1 MPTIKEAR
9 VIINPNARAS
19 HYDVAIIGAG
29 HNGLTCACYLA
40 RSGLKV
46 GIFERRGVA
55 GGAAVT
61 EEFHPGF
68 RNSTA
73 SYTVSLLHPQVMR
86 DLHLEDHGLRIIE
99 RPMQN
104 FLPLGG
110 GTPSRNFC
118 VGPAGTDTRAALAG
132 FAPRDAERLPDY
144 YRMLDRVV
152 AFLRDLLLRTPPAN
166 LRRSRDLLGL
176 LSMGNSFRKLPATA
190 QYEVHELFTRS
201 AGELL
206 DGWFESDAIKAL
218 LGFDAVVGAF
228 QSPYTPGSGYV
239 LLHHA
244 FGETH
249 GKTGVWGHAMG
260 GMGAITQAMAREAL
274 RLGVDIHLDAGV
286 AQVRASGTGTG
297 PARATGL
304 LLQDGREI
312 TASRVAAN
320 INPKLLFS
328 RFVDPAVL
336 PEEFRAR
343 MQRFRC
349 ESATF
354 RMNVALSELPHF
366 NGMPASGAH
375 LGAGIIMAPSLDY
388 MDRAYVGARTDG
400 ISQAPI
406 IEMLIPSTI
415 DDSLAPPGAHVA
427 SLFCQHFRYQL
438 PDGRRWQDEREAAAE
453 RIIDTVSSYAPN
465 FRRSIL
471 GRLALSPLDLE
482 ERFGLLGGDIFHGA
496 LGLDQIWAARPLLG
510 FGDYRTPVRGLYLCG
525 SGTHPG
531 GGVSAVPGCNAA
543 REIIKDHRSGIT

>member
-1 MPTIKEAR
+1 MTGA
-9 VIINPNARAS
+9 
-19 HYDVAIIGAG
+19 YDVAIIGAG

-46 GIFERRGVA
+46 GMFESRGVA

-73 SYTVSLLHPQVMR
+73 SYTVSLLHQQVIR
-86 DLHLEDHGLRIIE
+86 DLHLKDHGLRIIE

-104 FLPLGG
+104 FLPLAPGSK
-110 GTPSRNFC
+110 PRNFC
-118 VGPAGTDTRAALAG
+118 AGPSSADTRAALAA
-132 FAPRDAERLPDY
+132 FSPQDADRLADY
-144 YRMLDRVV
+144 YRMLERVV

-166 LRRSRDLLGL
+166 LHRARDLLGL
-176 LSMGNSFRKLPATA
+176 LSTANTFRKLPTTT
-190 QYEVHELFTRS
+190 QYEVHELLTRS

-228 QSPYTPGSGYV
+228 QSPYAPGSGYV

-244 FGETH
+244 FGETN
-249 GKTGVWGHAMG
+249 GKTGAWGHAIG
-260 GMGAITQAMAREAL
+260 GMGSITQAMAREAL
-274 RLGVDIHLDAGV
+274 RLGVDIHLDAPV
-286 AQVRASGTGTG
+286 RQVRTHGVSGDGS
-297 PARATGL
+297 ARATGL

-312 TASRVAAN
+312 SARRVAAN

-328 RFVDPAVL
+328 KLIDAALL
-336 PEEFRAR
+336 PQDFRAR
-343 MQRFRC
+343 IDRYRC

-354 RMNVALSELPHF
+354 RMNVALSELPQF
-366 NGMPASGAH
+366 NDMPASGAH
-375 LGAGIIMAPSLDY
+375 LGAGIIMAPSLNF
-388 MDRAYVGARTDG
+388 MDRAYLSARTEG
-400 ISQAPI
+400 VARHPI
-406 IEMLIPSTI
+406 VEMLIPSTI

-438 PDGRRWQDEREAAAE
+438 PDGRRWQDERDAAAE
-453 RIIDTVSSYAPN
+453 LIIDTVTRHAPN
-465 FRRSIL
+465 FRRSII

-482 ERFGLLGGDIFHGA
+482 QRFGLVGGDIFHGA
-496 LGLDQIWAARPLLG
+496 LGLDQLWAARPLLG
-510 FGDYRTPVRGLYLCG
+510 FGDYRTPLRRLYMCG

-531 GGVSAVPGCNAA
+531 GGVTAVPGHNAA
-543 REIIKDHRSGIT
+543 REIIKDHRSRNM

>member
-1 MPTIKEAR
+1 MSDA
-9 VIINPNARAS
+9 
-19 HYDVAIIGAG
+19 YDVAIIGAG

-46 GIFERRGVA
+46 GIFESRGIA

-73 SYTVSLLHPQVMR
+73 SYTVSLLHQQVIR
-86 DLHLEDHGLRIIE
+86 DLRLKDHGLRIIE

-104 FLPLGG
+104 FLPLADGSK
-110 GTPSRNFC
+110 PQNFC
-118 VGPAGTDTRAALAG
+118 VGPASADTRQALAA
-132 FAPRDAERLPDY
+132 FSPKDADRLADY

-152 AFLRDLLLRTPPAN
+152 GFLRDLLLRTPPAN
-166 LRRSRDLLGL
+166 LRHARDLLGL
-176 LSMGNSFRKLPATA
+176 LSMGNAFRKLPSNA

-228 QSPYTPGSGYV
+228 QSPYAPGSGYV

-244 FGETH
+244 FGETN
-249 GKTGVWGHAMG
+249 GKTGAWGHAIG
-260 GMGAITQAMAREAL
+260 GMGSITQAMVREAV
-274 RLGVDIHLDAGV
+274 RLGVDIHLDAPV
-286 AQVRASGTGTG
+286 QQVQTSGTLADGS
-297 PARATGL
+297 ARATGV

-312 TASRVAAN
+312 SARRVAAN
-320 INPKLLFS
+320 INPKLLFT
-328 RFVDPAVL
+328 RLVDAAML
-336 PEEFRAR
+336 PEDFRSR
-343 MQRFRC
+343 IQRFRC

-354 RMNVALSELPHF
+354 RMNVALSELPQF
-366 NGMPASGAH
+366 NDMPTSGAH
-375 LGAGIIMAPSLDY
+375 LGAGIIMAPSLDF
-388 MDRAYVGARTDG
+388 MDRAYLSARAEG
-400 ISQAPI
+400 IAHSPI
-406 IEMLIPSTI
+406 VEMLIPSTI

-438 PDGRRWQDEREAAAE
+438 PDGRRWQDERDAAADL
-453 RIIDTVSSYAPN
+453 IIDTVTQHAPN
-465 FRRSIL
+465 FRRSII

-482 ERFGLLGGDIFHGA
+482 QRFGLLGGDIFHGA
-496 LGLDQIWAARPLLG
+496 LGLDQLWAARPLLG
-510 FGDYRTPVRGLYLCG
+510 FGDYRTPLRRLYMCG

-531 GGVSAVPGCNAA
+531 GGVTAVPGHNAA
-543 REIIKDHRSGIT
+543 REIIKDHRSRSM

>member
-1 MPTIKEAR
+1 MK
-9 VIINPNARAS
+9 ARAAAGPD

-40 RSGLKV
+40 RAGLKV
-46 GIFERRGVA
+46 GMFEHRAVT

-73 SYTVSLLHPQVMR
+73 SYTVSLLHQQVIR
-86 DLHLEDHGLRIIE
+86 DLRLADHGLRIIE

-104 FLPLGG
+104 FLPLGTG
-110 GTPSRNFC
+110 PQPRNFC
-118 VGPAGTDTRAALAG
+118 VGPAGADTQRALAAFSG
-132 FAPRDAERLPDY
+132 KDADRLADY
-144 YRMLDRVV
+144 YRMLGRVV

-166 LRRSRDLLGL
+166 LRRTRDLLGL
-176 LSMGNSFRKLPATA
+176 LSMGNAYRKLTPTA
-190 QYEVHELFTRS
+190 QHEVHELFTRS

-206 DGWFESDAIKAL
+206 EGWFESDAIKAL

-228 QSPYTPGSGYV
+228 QSPYAAGSGYV

-249 GKTGVWGHAMG
+249 GKAGVWGHAIG
-260 GMGAITQAMAREAL
+260 GMGSITQAMTREAQ
-274 RLGVDIHLDAGV
+274 RLGVDIHLEAGV
-286 AQVRASGTGTG
+286 AQVRATGGRDG

-304 LLQDGREI
+304 LLHSGREI
-312 TASRVAAN
+312 SAGCIAAN
-320 INPKLLFS
+320 VNPKLLFT
-328 RFVDPAVL
+328 RLIEPAAL

-343 MQRFRC
+343 IARYRC

-354 RMNVALSELPHF
+354 RMNVALSELPQF
-366 NGMPASGAH
+366 NGMPATGAH
-375 LGAGIIMAPSLDY
+375 LGSGIIMAPSLDY
-388 MDRAYVGARTDG
+388 MDRAYGSARSAG
-400 ISQAPI
+400 FSQAPI
-406 IEMLIPSTI
+406 VEMLIPSTI

-438 PDGRRWQDEREAAAE
+438 PDGRTWPQARAAAAE
-453 RIIDTVSSYAPN
+453 RIIDTVTGYAPN

-471 GRLALSPLDLE
+471 GQLALSPLDLE

-510 FGDYRTPVRGLYLCG
+510 FGDYRTPVRSLYMCG

-531 GGVSAVPGCNAA
+531 GGVTAVPGHNAA
-543 REIIKDHRSGIT
+543 REIIKDFRSRNI

>member
-1 MPTIKEAR
+1 
-9 VIINPNARAS
+9 VN
-19 HYDVAIIGAG
+19 YDVAIIGGG

-46 GIFERRGVA
+46 GVFESRGIA

-73 SYTVSLLHPQVMR
+73 SYTVSLLHQQVIR
-86 DLHLEDHGLRIIE
+86 DLRLKEHGLQIIE

-110 GTPSRNFC
+110 TNPRNFC
-118 VGPAGTDTRAALAG
+118 VGPASADTRAALAA
-132 FAPRDAERLPDY
+132 FSPKDADRLADY
-144 YRMLDRVV
+144 YRMLERVV

-166 LRRSRDLLGL
+166 LRRTRDLLGL
-176 LSMGNSFRKLPATA
+176 LSLGNAFRKLPAGA
-190 QYEVHELFTRS
+190 QSEVHELFTRS

-206 DGWFESDAIKAL
+206 EGWFESDAIKAL

-228 QSPYTPGSGYV
+228 QSPYAAGSGYV

-244 FGETH
+244 FGETN
-249 GKTGVWGHAMG
+249 GKTGIWGHAVG
-260 GMGAITQAMAREAL
+260 GMGSITQAMVKEAR
-274 RLGVDIHLDAGV
+274 RLGVDIHLDSAV
-286 AQVRASGTGTG
+286 AQVQASVSNSDG
-297 PARATGL
+297 PACATGL
-304 LLQDGREI
+304 RLEDGREVRAARI
-312 TASRVAAN
+312 AAN
-320 INPKLLFS
+320 INPRLLFT
-328 RFVDPAVL
+328 RLIDAALL
-336 PEEFRAR
+336 PEDFRSR
-343 MQRFRC
+343 IQRFRC

-354 RMNVALSELPHF
+354 RMNVALAELPHF
-366 NGMPASGAH
+366 NGMPTSGAH

-388 MDRAYVGARTDG
+388 LDKAYLSARSEG

-406 IEMLIPSTI
+406 VEMLIPSTI

-438 PDGRRWQDEREAAAE
+438 PDGRSWHQERDAAAE
-453 RIIDTVSSYAPN
+453 RVIDTVTAYASN
-465 FRRSIL
+465 FRRSIVGSL
-471 GRLALSPLDLE
+471 VLSPLDLE
-482 ERFGLLGGDIFHGA
+482 QRFGLLGGDIFHGA

-510 FGDYRTPVRGLYLCG
+510 FGNYRTPLRRLYMCG

-531 GGVSAVPGCNAA
+531 GGVTAVPGHNAA
-543 REIIKDHRSGIT
+543 REIIKDHRSGSI